1 LPPVASAKPFR
12 NWYRISVDA
21 VRGWLGLLL
30 VLGLGVA
37 GFYGYVTWMRG
48 ALEREVD
55 ELLSEGA
62 ALRTQVESLGSQ
74 GTFRGEYQVA
84 RSAIEQARQ
93 LREQE
98 NFQAA
103 IEPARQGR
111 DLLLGVLDALGA
123 RGIVAD
129 AKFLSVSGDVQYR
142 RGGRGNWETA
152 RGGVTLRAGDFV
164 KTAGDGAAQLV
175 FGDGKLCTVRPRTL
189 IVVSSA
195 TGGGGAPG
203 AGQAIQM
210 EYGWVNLNTAQSSGH
225 IVTPSASA
233 LVRERSE
240 ASVSYDR
247 GSKTGRFAALR
258 GLIELT
264 AGGVRREV
272 REKEEVVQE
281 RDRFSAA
288 RPLLAAPQLLE
299 PSANQSFTLGQRRE
313 VVLSWEPVAG
323 SAHYVLQ
330 ASRAGDFINLVVEDE
345 NRTSTRAT
353 LGLRGEG
360 VFYWRVAAV
369 SRDGA
374 PGAWSPERTFRVAP
388 EQLGDADRTPP
399 ILQLESIRPYGS
411 LVIVSGRS
419 EPGVTLFVNGEA
431 SSVEADGTFS
441 KTVQFLREGWNSIEV
456 RATDAWGN
464 EAARRRRVFIES

>member
-1 LPPVASAKPFR
+1 VASAKPFR
-12 NWYRISVDA
+12 NWYRIPLDA
-21 VRGWLGLLL
+21 ARGWLGFLL
-30 VLGLGVA
+30 VLALGVA
-37 GFYGYVTWMRG
+37 GFYGYVVWMRG

-84 RSAIEQARQ
+84 RTALEEARQFREQDDFQSAIK
-93 LREQE
+93 
-98 NFQAA
+98 
-103 IEPARQGR
+103 PARQGR
-111 DLLLGVLDALGA
+111 DLLLEVLDALGTH
-123 RGIVAD
+123 GIVAD

-142 RGGRGNWETA
+142 RGGRGNWEPA

-164 KTAGDGAAQLV
+164 KTSGDGAAQLV

-195 TGGGGAPG
+195 NGAAGAAGG
-203 AGQAIQM
+203 GQAIQM
-210 EYGWVNLNTAQSSGH
+210 EYGWVNLNTAQSSGS

-247 GSKTGRFAALR
+247 GNKIGRFAALR
-258 GLIELT
+258 GVILLT
-264 AGGVRREV
+264 AGGVQREV

-281 RDRFSAA
+281 RERLSAP
-288 RPLLAAPQLLE
+288 RPLLGGPQLLE
-299 PSANQSFTLGQRRE
+299 PTANQSFTLGQKRE
-313 VVLSWEPVAG
+313 AVLSWEPVAG

-330 ASRAGDFINLVVEDE
+330 ASRGADFINLVLEDE
-345 NRTSTRAT
+345 NRLSTRAT
-353 LGLRGEG
+353 LSLRGEG

-374 PGAWSPERTFRVAP
+374 QGAWSPERAFRVAP
-388 EQLGDADRTPP
+388 EQQGDVDRTPP

-419 EPGVTLFVNGEA
+419 EPGVSLFVNGEA

-441 KTVQFLREGWNSIEV
+441 KTVQFLREGWNAIEV